1 MPRMSET
8 RRLSESATVRVSAD
22 ELLVIREKAARAGTS
37 IGGYFRAAALERR
50 APTHAPELLRGLA
63 DIGRLCGLLQT
74 ALQKSDIGALR
85 TQVAEMLAAART
97 VANELRRR

>member
-1 MPRMSET
+1 MLRMSEI
-8 RRLSESATVRVSAD
+8 RRLTESATVRVSSD

-50 APTHAPELLRGLA
+50 MQSHAPELLRGLA

-74 ALQKSDIGALR
+74 ALQQSDGALHAH
-85 TQVAEMLAAART
+85 VVEALAAART
-97 VANELRRR
+97 VAEELRRR